1 MATSYEELMAV
12 SQPSHVRL
20 LPWKGPEGK
29 PAHLVTDGTPPPLSL
44 LADKIESQQIE
55 SAAVIVELARPMVG
69 EEAKLT
75 ADELRWIAGRLI
87 ESLTEVLNITES
99 RARRLPATR
108 SRGSSPSPQR
118 APGRPVW
125 GLSHV

>member
-1 MATSYEELMAV
+1 M
-12 SQPSHVRL
+12 SQPSYVRL

-29 PAHLVTDGTPPPLSL
+29 PAHLVTDGTPTPLSL
-44 LADKIESQQIE
+44 LADKIETQQIE

-87 ESLTEVLNITES
+87 ESLTDVLNIAES
-99 RARRLPATR
+99 RAQRLPAYEE
-108 SRGSSPSPQR
+108 
-118 APGRPVW
+118 PGE
-125 GLSHV
+125 